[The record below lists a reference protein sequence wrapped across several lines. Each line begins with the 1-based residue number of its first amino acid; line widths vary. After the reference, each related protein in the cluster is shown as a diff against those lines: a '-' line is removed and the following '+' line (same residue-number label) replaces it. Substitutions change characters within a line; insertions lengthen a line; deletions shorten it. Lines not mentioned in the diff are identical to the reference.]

1 MAVSQGSNALLAKS
15 LLNRAVIANALCA
28 IAEEQAHSGNAI
40 RAVETVRAL
49 RGVLDEVSL
58 VLTGDTSNLPF
69 GTLQDVADLINGL
82 GARITA
88 VEKALR
94 LRPMPAR
101 A

>member
-15 LLNRAVIANALCA
+15 LRSRALIANALCA
-28 IAEEQAHSGNAI
+28 IAEEQAHSGNAM
-40 RAVETVRAL
+40 RSVETVRAL

-58 VLTGDTSNLPF
+58 ILAGDASNLPF
-69 GTLQDVADLINGL
+69 GTLQDVADLIDGL

-88 VEKALR
+88 VERALS
-94 LRPMPAR
+94 LHPMPAR